1 MLSKSHDSI
10 VWRSKPRPE
19 EAAIKG
25 SCVHDRH
32 GHLQSSFPALVA
44 PLIAILIR
52 HLQAV
57 LVLILQ
63 KGKLRPRKGQQ
74 QNQGQHSVPGS
85 ECSALSTALEGAET
99 RPQTQVR
106 VSGCLRAQT
115 FLLSG
120 SVLALSSGESK
131 KEVLQG

>member
-10 VWRSKPRPE
+10 VWRSKLRPE
-19 EAAIKG
+19 EAAVKG
-25 SCVHDRH
+25 SGVRDRR
-32 GHLQSSFPALVA
+32 GHLQSYSPALVA

-63 KGKLRPRKGQQ
+63 RGKLRPRKGQQ

-85 ECSALSTALEGAET
+85 ERSVLSTGLEEAET

-106 VSGCLRAQT
+106 VSGCPRAQM
-115 FLLSG
+115 FLFSG
-120 SVLALSSGESK
+120 SVLALSSGECK